1 MNHQL
6 MELIDFIN
14 AIPSALII
22 IDEQQT
28 IQVANYYTELLFSY
42 SKDDLIGKPISI
54 LFAENELFS
63 TYYTQ
68 FLASLKTTTAKENY
82 YELSGLKKD
91 NTKFLMELGL
101 GTWKNKTQELFTLI
115 NFRDLTRHTQLQHI
129 KEELEQSN
137 HSKEQFLA
145 TMSHQLR
152 TPLNAILGFS
162 EILLL
167 KLVGNLTTEQE
178 KQINIINKSGK
189 HLLSLINDLS
199 ELAKIDSGK
208 ISFFIEEVNIRELV
222 LDIVHSFKP
231 LMEAKQLSLNIQ
243 IPEQP
248 LIAKID
254 KRALTQI
261 ITNIVNNAV
270 KFTEKGGI
278 SIKLKNQKNKL
289 VLHITDTGVGIKA
302 EKMERI
308 FQAFQQ
314 LFIAEKK
321 NEGSGLGLH
330 ISKKLANLIN
340 VDLSITSEYDKGTHV
355 SILIPKLCSNL
366 GFQE

>member
-22 IDEQQT
+22 IDERQT
-28 IQVANYYTELLFSY
+28 IQVANYYTELLFAY
-42 SKDDLIGKPISI
+42 SKDDLIGKPISA
-54 LFAENELFS
+54 LFAENEVFS
-63 TYYTQ
+63 KYYTQ
-68 FLASLKTTTAKENY
+68 FLASLKTQTPKENY

-91 NTKFLMELGL
+91 KTKFPMELGL
-101 GTWKNKTQELFTLI
+101 GAWKNKTQDFFTLV
-115 NFRDLTRHTQLQHI
+115 NFRGLTRHTQLPHI

-137 HSKEQFLA
+137 RSKDQFLA
-145 TMSHQLR
+145 TMNHQLR

-167 KLVGNLTTEQE
+167 KLAGNLSAEQE
-178 KQINIINKSGK
+178 KQISIINKSGK
-189 HLLSLINDLS
+189 HLLYLINDLS
-199 ELAKIDSGK
+199 DLAKIDSGE
-208 ISFFIEEVNIRELV
+208 ISFFIEEININELV
-222 LDIVHSFKP
+222 LDIVHASKP
-231 LMEAKQLSLNIQ
+231 LIEAKQLSLNTQ

-248 LIAKID
+248 LIARTD

-261 ITNIVNNAV
+261 ITNIVNNAI
-270 KFTEKGGI
+270 KFTEKGEI

-289 VLHITDTGVGIKA
+289 VLYITDTGVGIKA

-330 ISKKLANLIN
+330 ISKKLANLIG
-340 VDLSITSEYDKGTHV
+340 VGLSVTSEYGKGTHF
-355 SILIPKLCSNL
+355 SIFIPKL
-366 GFQE
+366 